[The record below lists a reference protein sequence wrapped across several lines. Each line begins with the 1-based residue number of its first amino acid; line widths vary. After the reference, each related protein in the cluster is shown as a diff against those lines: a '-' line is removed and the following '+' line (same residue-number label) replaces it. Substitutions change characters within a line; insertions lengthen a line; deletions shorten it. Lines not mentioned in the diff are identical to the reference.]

1 MKPVAMRAPSSFGQ
15 RLEAYGRMAREAM
28 LAFIPDREPRRY
40 LYDLIAEYPRRGG
53 RGMRPALHIAS
64 ARAHGA
70 TTEQA
75 IDTAVSIEMLHNAL
89 LVIDDIQ
96 DESLERRGKPTLHR
110 EHGLPIALNAGSA
123 LSVMSLAPLL
133 GNVERCGPHVAYW
146 IFQRAIQVAQ
156 ASAEGQA
163 LELGWRLDNRLDV
176 TASEYL
182 DMILKK
188 TCAYSTMYP
197 IEAGAVVGLHRR
209 EPGVA
214 VSRFGFFVGAAFQ
227 VQDDLL
233 NLCGDYE
240 QYGKELLGDL
250 QEGKRTLVTIHL
262 ATRLEGPDRGRFA
275 EIMGK
280 ERSEKSSSDVAW
292 LMDRIRALGSVEH
305 VRRQL
310 MGLVGA
316 ALHEFDRAFAD
327 LPDSPDKAFLR
338 ELPRWV
344 VEQGR

>member
-1 MKPVAMRAPSSFGQ
+1 MDAASFGA
-15 RLEAYGRMAREAM
+15 RLESYGRTVREAM
-28 LAFIPDREPRRY
+28 LAYIPDREPKRY

-70 TTEQA
+70 DLPQA
-75 IDTAVSIEMLHNAL
+75 LDTAVSLELLHNAL
-89 LVIDDIQ
+89 LIIDDIQ
-96 DESLERRGKPTLHR
+96 DGSLERRGLPTLHQQ
-110 EHGLPIALNAGSA
+110 HGLPIALNAGSA

-146 IFQRAIQVAQ
+146 IFQRAIRVAQ

-176 TASEYL
+176 TPAEYL

-197 IEAGAVVGLHRR
+197 IETGAVVGLHRR
-209 EPGVA
+209 DPLPA
-214 VSRFGFFVGAAFQ
+214 VSRFGYLVGAAFQ

-233 NLCGDYE
+233 NLIGDPE

-250 QEGKRTLVTIHL
+250 AEGKRTLVTISL
-262 ATRLEGPDRGRFA
+262 GSRLEPRDQGRFSD
-275 EIMGK
+275 IMGR
-280 ERSEKSSSDVAW
+280 ERADKTPEDIEW
-292 LMDRIRALGSVEH
+292 LWERIRSLGCIDDA
-305 VRRQL
+305 RQQL

-316 ALHEFDRAFAD
+316 AQHEFELAFRE
-327 LPDSPDKAFLR
+327 LPESEDKDFLR
-338 ELPRWV
+338 ALPRWV